1 VDLGGIYER
10 DLLDALL
17 GRDQCRLYPP
27 RGRQPLLTLQILPPL
42 RHCRDLDAPDPV
54 KAGFPV
60 EVQLRVTP
68 DGVLG
73 ELGHRLRRIGLEH
86 LPGAWEVD
94 PPVLKSGRPSRTTTS
109 RQPIRVRCS
118 ATPQPTMP
126 APMITMP
133 VLSSIA
139 KPPSVSEAMARHP
152 STWDEVGGSVPARRQ
167 CPLLLEGRRPAFAL
181 VPYNGPLPYIGT
193 LNIGLLLG
201 QGGAVGWRP
210 SA

>member
-1 VDLGGIYER
+1 
-10 DLLDALL
+10 
-17 GRDQCRLYPP
+17 
-27 RGRQPLLTLQILPPL
+27 
-42 RHCRDLDAPDPV
+42 
-54 KAGFPV
+54 
-60 EVQLRVTP
+60 
-68 DGVLG
+68 
-73 ELGHRLRRIGLEH
+73 
-86 LPGAWEVD
+86 VD
-94 PPVLKSGRPSRTTTS
+94 PPVLKSGPPSRTTTS
-109 RQPIRVRCS
+109 RQPIRVKCS
-118 ATPQPTMP
+118 ATPQPTML

-193 LNIGLLLG
+193 LNTGLLLG

-210 SA
+210 SGIHSMISGILYARKPFINPRGRAPISMPVTSDAPLRTPLCCANVNVMPLWQQTLGPRDSRSCGPMREKHRGSFRRRGIA